1 MLTRRLALA
10 APALLLPGIARA
22 QAAWPS
28 RSIRLVVP
36 FAAGGAA
43 DSAAR
48 VLTPRMGEKLGQGF
62 VVENRTGAGGSL
74 GGAEVARATDGHSFL
89 WDASSHIV
97 NPSLLRGLPFDYATA
112 FAPISL
118 VVNFPSAVAVKNDFP
133 ARTLQEFVAQA
144 KARRGAVTV
153 GTQGNATAGHLGL
166 AAFSKVAGIEVV
178 HVPYRGG
185 AAAAQ
190 DLASG
195 AIDAVFTTLVSA
207 GPVVD
212 GGRARFLGVG
222 TLTRVESRPD
232 IPTIAESG
240 FPGLNPMNGRRCS
253 ARPARHPPWSTRCT
267 RRWPRPS
274 RCRRSASAWCR
285 SAACRWPAP
294 RPTSPASSP
303 RAAQRWPPWCARRTS
318 ARSDPPSRAVAGEG
332 RGGGMT

>member
-1 MLTRRLALA
+1 MIRRRSLLAA
-10 APALLLPGIARA
+10 APALALATPALSQG
-22 QAAWPS
+22 AWPT

-48 VLTPRMGEKLGQGF
+48 VLTPRMGERLGQNF

-74 GGAEVARATDGHSFL
+74 GGAEVARATDGHTFL

-97 NPSLLRGLPFDYATA
+97 NPTLLRGLPFDYATA
-112 FAPISL
+112 FTPISL
-118 VVNFPSAVAVKNDFP
+118 VVAFPSAVAVKNDFP
-133 ARTLQEFVAQA
+133 ARSLAEFVAAA
-144 KARRGAVTV
+144 KARPGTITV

-166 AAFSKVAGIEVV
+166 VAFARRAGIEVI

-212 GGRARFLGVG
+212 GGRARFLAVG
-222 TLTRVESRPD
+222 TTTRVESRPD
-232 IPTIAESG
+232 VPTISESG
-240 FPGLNPMNGRRCS
+240 YEGFDSNEWAGFFG
-253 ARPARHPPWSTRCT
+253 PASTPAPVVT
-267 RRWPRPS
+267 ALS
-274 RCRRSASAWCR
+274 EAL
-285 SAACRWPAP
+285 SAAIADPALRARLVQIGCVP
-294 RPTSPASSP
+294 IGSSPADF
-303 RAAQRWPPWCARRTS
+303 ARFVT
-318 ARSDPPSRAVAGEG
+318 EG
-332 RGGGMT
+332 RASMATLVREANIRAE

>member
-1 MLTRRLALA
+1 MLSRRALSHAVMGTAALAL
-10 APALLLPGIARA
+10 PGLARA
-22 QAAWPS
+22 QPAWPQ
-28 RSIRLVVP
+28 RSIRLIVP

-62 VVENRTGAGGSL
+62 VVENRTGASGSL
-74 GGAEVARATDGHSFL
+74 GGGEIARATDGHSFL

-112 FAPISL
+112 FTPISL
-118 VVNFPSAVAVKNDFP
+118 VVTFPSAIAVKADFP
-133 ARTLQEFVAQA
+133 ARTLQEFVAAA
-144 KARRGAVTV
+144 KARPGSLSV

-166 AAFSKVAGIEVV
+166 VAFSKAAGIEVV

-212 GGRARFLGVG
+212 AGRARFLGVA
-222 TLTRVESRPD
+222 TAQRVESRPD
-232 IPTIAESG
+232 VPTIAESG
-240 FPGLNPMNGRRCS
+240 YPGFESNEWAGLFGPAGTPQPVVAALYDALTFAMADAAVR
-253 ARPARHPPWSTRCT
+253 ARLVQIGCVPVASRPEDFARFVT
-267 RRWPRPS
+267 
-274 RCRRSASAWCR
+274 
-285 SAACRWPAP
+285 
-294 RPTSPASSP
+294 
-303 RAAQRWPPWCARRTS
+303 
-318 ARSDPPSRAVAGEG
+318 EG
-332 RGGGMT
+332 RATMATLVREANIRAE

>member
-1 MLTRRLALA
+1 MPTRRRLILGASLAL
-10 APALLLPGIARA
+10 PALALPGLARA
-22 QAAWPS
+22 QAAWPQ

-48 VLTPRMGEKLGQGF
+48 VLTPRMGERLGQGF
-62 VVENRTGAGGSL
+62 VVENRTGASGSL
-74 GGAEVARATDGHSFL
+74 GGGEVARANDGHTFL

-118 VVNFPSAVAVKNDFP
+118 VVTFPSAIAVKNDFR
-133 ARTLQEFVAQA
+133 ARTLAEFVAAA
-144 KARRGAVTV
+144 KARPGTLTV

-166 AAFSKVAGIEVV
+166 AAFSKAAGIEVV

-185 AAAAQ
+185 SAAAQ

-212 GGRARFLGVG
+212 AGRARFLAVG
-222 TLTRVESRPD
+222 TLGRVESRPD
-232 IPTIAESG
+232 VPTIAESG
-240 FPGLNPMNGRRCS
+240 YAGFESNEWAGLFGPAATPQPVVAAMYAALSEAIADPALR
-253 ARPARHPPWSTRCT
+253 ARLVQIGCVPVASPPDAFARFIR
-267 RRWPRPS
+267 
-274 RCRRSASAWCR
+274 
-285 SAACRWPAP
+285 
-294 RPTSPASSP
+294 
-303 RAAQRWPPWCARRTS
+303 
-318 ARSDPPSRAVAGEG
+318 EG
-332 RGGGMT
+332 REQMATLVREANIRAE

>member
-1 MLTRRLALA
+1 MITGVIDMLTRRLALA
-10 APALLLPGIARA
+10 TPALLLPGLARA

-48 VLTPRMGEKLGQGF
+48 VLTPRMGEKLGQTF
-62 VVENRTGAGGSL
+62 VVENRTGASGSL
-74 GGAEVARATDGHSFL
+74 GGGEVARSTDGHTFL

-118 VVNFPSAVAVKNDFP
+118 VVNFPSAVAVKADFP

-212 GGRARFLGVG
+212 GGRARFVGVATG
-222 TLTRVESRPD
+222 QRVESRPD

-240 FPGLNPMNGRRCS
+240 FPGFESNEWAGLFG
-253 ARPARHPPWSTRCT
+253 
-267 RRWPRPS
+267 
-274 RCRRSASAWCR
+274 
-285 SAACRWPAP
+285 
-294 RPTSPASSP
+294 PASTP
-303 RAAQRWPPWCARRTS
+303 PAVVTAMYEALAEAIAVPALRQRLVQIGCVPVASNPAEFARFVT
-318 ARSDPPSRAVAGEG
+318 EG
-332 RGGGMT
+332 RATMAMLVREANIRAE

>member
-1 MLTRRLALA
+1 MMITRRMSLAGMAGLALSPLA
-10 APALLLPGIARA
+10 ARA
-22 QAAWPS
+22 QGAWPQ

-48 VLTPRMGEKLGQGF
+48 VLTPRMGERLGQGF
-62 VVENRTGAGGSL
+62 VVENRTGASGSL
-74 GGAEVARATDGHSFL
+74 GGHEVARATDGHSFL

-112 FAPISL
+112 FTPISL
-118 VVNFPSAVAVKNDFP
+118 VVTFPSAVAVKNDFP
-133 ARTLQEFVAQA
+133 ARTLADFIAAA
-144 KARRGAVTV
+144 KARPGTITV

-166 AAFSKVAGIEVV
+166 AAFARAAGIEVI

-207 GPVVD
+207 GPVAD

-232 IPTIAESG
+232 VPTIAEQG
-240 FPGLNPMNGRRCS
+240 FAGFESNEWAGLFGPAGTPASVVDAMYQALSVAIADPTLRARLVQIGCVPVAS
-253 ARPARHPPWSTRCT
+253 RPADFARFVTEG
-267 RRWPRPS
+267 
-274 RCRRSASAWCR
+274 
-285 SAACRWPAP
+285 
-294 RPTSPASSP
+294 
-303 RAAQRWPPWCARRTS
+303 RAAMATLVREANI
-318 ARSDPPSRAVAGEG
+318 RAE
-332 RGGGMT
+332 